1 MNSKKALLE
10 RLHIIERVDSDT
22 AQDNQAPKNI
32 IDHPDVKTTTLTSNN
47 LLDDAPIT
55 DRPMG
60 IRDIYIKAGQLSD
73 GINTIFIIE
82 NFSKALPDNLPSEV
96 KKQSILNLISASG
109 LNMQNIL
116 RDGRDKLKLLNVFLH
131 NFNSKTSEI
140 ISKNEAEINRLT
152 EKINQL
158 KKSNA
163 DTGKLMQEQKSIIEF
178 ESERIQS
185 LIDFVD
191 GAKQI

>member
-1 MNSKKALLE
+1 MDN
-10 RLHIIERVDSDT
+10 DT
-22 AQDNQAPKNI
+22 AQSSEVPKNI
-32 IDHPDVKTTTLTSNN
+32 IDRPAVKTTTLTSNN
-47 LLDDAPIT
+47 LLDDTPIT
-55 DRPMG
+55 DKPMS

-109 LNMQNIL
+109 LNLQNIL

-131 NFNSKTSEI
+131 NFNSKTSEVI
-140 ISKNEAEINRLT
+140 AKNEAEINRLT

-163 DTGKLMQEQKSIIEF
+163 DTEKTYA
-178 ESERIQS
+178 
-185 LIDFVD
+185 
-191 GAKQI
+191 GAKVNH